1 MRTRRLTGLAA
12 LALIAGVILL
22 DSAVSEPLN
31 PYQAPPMIAFGSGQ
45 VSTGA
50 HCAALPSAD

>member
-12 LALIAGVILL
+12 LALVAAVLLL
-22 DSAVSEPLN
+22 DRAVSEPLN
-31 PYQAPPMIAFGSGQ
+31 PFQAPPVIAFGSGQ

-50 HCAALPSAD
+50 HCAALPSAE

>member
-12 LALIAGVILL
+12 LALIAGVLVL

-31 PYQAPPMIAFGSGQ
+31 PYRAPPVIAFGSGQ

-50 HCAALPSAD
+50 HCAALPAAE